1 MNSDK
6 FFVNWQVICGSDAA
20 TDHPVRR
27 VRGLVCTQL
36 LTRTSTVNTVFGGGA
51 KKSLHRRAMDSQVT
65 GRTAQ
70 SQQTPQKVPLK
81 EFNGGLLL

>member
-1 MNSDK
+1 MNSDT

-36 LTRTSTVNTVFGGGA
+36 LTRTSTVNTV
-51 KKSLHRRAMDSQVT
+51 LV
-65 GRTAQ
+65 Q
-70 SQQTPQKVPLK
+70 SGCEKVFPVFWTPSPNISPTSPFLQPNVAVSA
-81 EFNGGLLL
+81 G

>member
-6 FFVNWQVICGSDAA
+6 YFVNWQVIYGSDAA

-27 VRGLVCTQL
+27 VCGLVCTQL
-36 LTRTSTVNTVFGGGA
+36 LTRTSTVNTVFSDGA
-51 KKSLHRRAMDSQVT
+51 KKRAMNSQVT
-65 GRTAQ
+65 RRTAQ
-70 SQQTPQKVPLK
+70 SQQTPQKVPFK